1 MQKEVSNSSDRRS
14 LYTKSLIK
22 GSLLELL
29 KTHSYTS
36 ISVTMLSEKAGIG
49 RNTFYRHYNNTFE
62 ALVSSI
68 DDALSEIFAVFRYL
82 GIGSDG
88 QLSSLLAP
96 FCEYVLN
103 SDRYR
108 IVFTDSELT
117 SIIIERLLAFNDRQF
132 VNSITLVAPYTEH
145 QAEALIRFQAA
156 GCLDLCTRYAHASN
170 EERHAILS
178 ALDTYAARLSSL

>member
-1 MQKEVSNSSDRRS
+1 MQKDLPTNSDRRT
-14 LYTKSLIK
+14 LYTKNLIK

-62 ALVSSI
+62 ALVASI

-82 GIGSDG
+82 GIGSEG
-88 QLSSLLAP
+88 QLYSLLAP
-96 FCEYVLN
+96 FFEYVLN

-117 SIIIERLLAFNDRQF
+117 SIIIERLIAFNDRQF
-132 VNSITLVAPYTEH
+132 VKSITRTTSYTDQ
-145 QAEALIRFQAA
+145 QAEALVRFQAA
-156 GCLDLCTRYAHASN
+156 GCLDLCNRYAHAN
-170 EERHAILS
+170 IEDRNAILS
-178 ALDTYAARLSSL
+178 ALDSYTARS

>member
-1 MQKEVSNSSDRRS
+1 MQKDAASNSDRRS

-29 KTHSYTS
+29 KTHSFTS
-36 ISVTMLSEKAGIG
+36 ISVTMLSETAGIG

-62 ALVSSI
+62 ALVASI
-68 DDALSEIFAVFRYL
+68 DDALSEIFAVFLYL
-82 GIGSDG
+82 GIGSEG

-117 SIIIERLLAFNDRQF
+117 SIIIERLIAFNDRQF
-132 VNSITLVAPYTEH
+132 VTSTALKASCTQQ
-145 QAEALIRFQAA
+145 QAEAIVRFQAA
-156 GCLDLCTRYAHASN
+156 GCLDLCNRYAHAGN
-170 EERHAILS
+170 EEWSSIL
-178 ALDTYAARLSSL
+178 AVLDAYAARL